1 MCQQEAVMVFT
12 EEKRKS
18 TSWLSHPTTGLVVR
32 VVLACVF
39 IFASLDKIKHP
50 DSFAEAVYNYQLL
63 PDVVVNLV
71 AIWLPWLE
79 LVGGVLLL
87 LGIWVQGSIVVLV
100 GLMVVFLG
108 ALGVNMAR
116 GLDIHCGCFISD
128 SADPITVRTLFRD
141 SFFLFLGLYLLWLYQ
156 IRRVEAK
163 FSLSK
168 IFGRD

>member
-1 MCQQEAVMVFT
+1 
-12 EEKRKS
+12 
-18 TSWLSHPTTGLVVR
+18 
-32 VVLACVF
+32 
-39 IFASLDKIKHP
+39 
-50 DSFAEAVYNYQLL
+50 
-63 PDVVVNLV
+63 
-71 AIWLPWLE
+71 
-79 LVGGVLLL
+79 
-87 LGIWVQGSIVVLV
+87 
-100 GLMVVFLG
+100 MVVFLG
-108 ALGVNMAR
+108 ALGVNLAR